1 MRACILD
8 LETTGLNADFMGVIL
23 VGCVKPFDKPVM
35 TFRRDRYP
43 SWDKRSDDQRI
54 AKDIYAELQKYD
66 IWVAHNGV
74 CYDVN
79 FLRARLA
86 KWNIQMLQPKIVDP
100 VRIARR
106 YFKISR
112 NSLESFGRHHGIYGK
127 THVEPDIWNRAALDG
142 DRKAMDYIVKHC
154 VADVKLLE
162 KLTDRVKYLVPK
174 ITSWGSD
181 V

>member
-1 MRACILD
+1 MRAACFD

-23 VGCVKPFDKPVM
+23 VGCVKPYDGPVKI
-35 TFRRDRYP
+35 FRRDEYP
-43 SWDKRSDDQRI
+43 HWEKRSDDSRI
-54 AKDIYAELQKYD
+54 AKDIYKELLKYD

-74 CYDVN
+74 CYDIN

-86 KWNIQMLQPKIVDP
+86 KYGISMLQPKTVDP
-100 VRIARR
+100 VKIARR

-127 THVEPDIWNRAALDG
+127 THVEPDIWNRASLDG
-142 DRKAMDYIVKHC
+142 DKRAMSYIVEHC
-154 VADVKLLE
+154 VADVKMLE
-162 KLTDRVKYLVPK
+162 QLTDRVKYLVPK
-174 ITSWGSD
+174 VNGWGSD